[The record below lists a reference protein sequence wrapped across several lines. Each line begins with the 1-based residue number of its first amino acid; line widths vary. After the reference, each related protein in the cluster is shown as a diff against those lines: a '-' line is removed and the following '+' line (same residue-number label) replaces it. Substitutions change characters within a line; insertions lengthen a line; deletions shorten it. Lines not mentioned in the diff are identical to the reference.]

1 MDLNNFEKII
11 ECIENHHNGLLRSS
25 LNKSSS
31 EEVNLSKSKSENEIS
46 NKVFN
51 ESLYEAFH
59 YFKYCEILNFIVFIL
74 TSVRPPCHSNLILN
88 FHFKKAEVR
97 FPSYTEIP
105 SNENNISILLD
116 CLEFSIIIKLWCAL
130 LTEKHVILIGSR
142 GLLYPICS
150 ALLSL
155 IYPFKWMHT
164 YIPVLP
170 DVYSFEILDSPPPIF
185 VGIPKNRHN
194 FHEADFTTLCQDY
207 PYYVI
212 CDLNT
217 NQISQVNIPMMPE
230 QDEIKLRTKV
240 RFLRYPKLDVLE
252 DLGDEKINEKV
263 VDVDP
268 NRSFS
273 RNIQNIFFRI
283 FKDNLCHLEDSIKN
297 NKYKK
302 FDQRQFLDEYES
314 SSTRTFWEEVTNTQA
329 FENFLLGLKL
339 ADDDNITRF
348 RNLRNVYD
356 ISSNNYTDP
365 LHVEYSVPDTINYI
379 FHPINE
385 ILEAKHKSFST
396 KNFYNTMTDIDIK
409 LWNQI
414 KDQVDYIDFL
424 IQNYKLVLTEV
435 LKIKHHEDFDENV
448 FNSLFELKPNYSNI
462 NYDKRTDNLIPTTIN
477 TSISKFSD
485 ENGGSVN
492 SLNSKLTNN
501 SDGLNLEKK
510 LSKICIEFKKSV
522 SNKSNLSEN
531 KKRTSVL
538 ASFENT
544 LKTNT
549 FSVYGLNGL
558 IHFLKD
564 IFNYEILESKIEDQ
578 INLNGFLN
586 NFLCQEVDNTSNIKI
601 KICLNECL
609 EFKNS
614 SISSIMCNQN
624 IISIGNN
631 SKRLGQYYSL
641 MAYLV
646 EENYPDKIQ
655 FIFNMY
661 FMACFNDEPNFPKS
675 SFYNFA
681 KNLSSDILKTLI
693 DSMTHLSVRL
703 YFSSDIRDFK
713 IYSKRKKKRSNVEI
727 NKKVCE

>member
-1 MDLNNFEKII
+1 MDSNDFEKII
-11 ECIENHHNGLLRSS
+11 ECVENHQSGLLRNSLTKISS
-25 LNKSSS
+25 NDT
-31 EEVNLSKSKSENEIS
+31 NLTKSKSEDGIS
-46 NKVFN
+46 KNQMFN

-59 YFKYCEILNFIVFIL
+59 YFKYCEVLNFIVFVV
-74 TSVRPPCHSNLILN
+74 TSIKPPAHSKLMLN
-88 FHFKKAEVR
+88 FHFKKAEVI
-97 FPSYTEIP
+97 FPSFTEIP

-194 FHEADFTTLCQDY
+194 FHEADFSTLCQDY

-252 DLGDEKINEKV
+252 DLGDDKSMEKV

-268 NRSFS
+268 NKPFS

-283 FKDNLCHLEDSIKN
+283 FKDNLYHLEDSIKN

-302 FDQRQFLDEYES
+302 FDQKQFLDEYES

-348 RNLRNVYD
+348 RNLRSVYD
-356 ISSNNYTDP
+356 ISSNICTDP
-365 LHVEYSVPDTINYI
+365 FCAEYSVPDSINYI
-379 FHPINE
+379 FYSINQ
-385 ILEAKHKSFST
+385 ILEEKHKNFST
-396 KNFYNTMTDIDIK
+396 KNFYNTITENERK
-409 LWNQI
+409 SWANI
-414 KDQVDYIDFL
+414 KDQLDYLDFL
-424 IQNYKLVLTEV
+424 LENYKLVLGEII
-435 LKIKHHEDFDENV
+435 KIKKNEDFDENI
-448 FNSLFELKPNYSNI
+448 FNSLFELKHSYSNI
-462 NYDKRTDNLIPTTIN
+462 NYDKRTENVYLN
-477 TSISKFSD
+477 TSVGKFTD
-485 ENGGSVN
+485 ENGGSMN
-492 SLNSKLTNN
+492 SLYTRKTN
-501 SDGLNLEKK
+501 SDGSNLEQK
-510 LSKICIEFKKSV
+510 LSGICVEFKKTI
-522 SNKSNLSEN
+522 SNKNNTISEL
-531 KKRTSVL
+531 KRRSSVL
-538 ASFENT
+538 SSFENT

-549 FSVYGLNGL
+549 FSIYGLNGL

-564 IFNYEILESKIEDQ
+564 IFNKELLECNIDNN
-578 INLNGFLN
+578 ININGFLN
-586 NFLCQEVDNTSNIKI
+586 NFLCQEVESNSSKIKI
-601 KICLNECL
+601 KICQSECID
-609 EFKNS
+609 FKNNGIK
-614 SISSIMCNQN
+614 SIICNQN
-624 IISIGNN
+624 LVSISNN
-631 SKRLGQYYSL
+631 YKILGQYYSL
-641 MAYLV
+641 MAYFI
-646 EENYPDKIQ
+646 EENYPDRIQ

-681 KNLSSDILKTLI
+681 KKLSSETLKTLI
-693 DSMTHLSVRL
+693 DSMTLLSVSR
-703 YFSSDIRDFK
+703 
-713 IYSKRKKKRSNVEI
+713 
-727 NKKVCE
+727 